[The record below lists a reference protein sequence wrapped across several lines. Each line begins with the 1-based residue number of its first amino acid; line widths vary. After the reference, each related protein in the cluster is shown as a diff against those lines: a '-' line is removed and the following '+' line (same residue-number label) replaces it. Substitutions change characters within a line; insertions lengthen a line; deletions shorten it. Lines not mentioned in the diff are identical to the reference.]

1 MTDDDLWLDALLDD
15 ELDAPASLALQ
26 RRLAAEPALQRRLDE
41 RRALRDAIR
50 TQATRHAA
58 PDALRAHLMAMLPH
72 ADASGPTAP
81 SRADAQAGAP
91 GARAS
96 ARDAQAPGRDA
107 QADAPGAQAAAH
119 DAVAG
124 THDTAT
130 SPHDAPA
137 SSPAD
142 ARAHV
147 RTQASSAMPADPRA
161 SLERRGSRAG
171 VRRRMALPWLTGLG
185 GALAATL
192 CTLAVVDPAALGWRH
207 GEAMASLQTAEASEA
222 VSAHT
227 RALLVD
233 HPIEVASS
241 DQHTVRPWLS
251 ARLNFVPP
259 VTDFAPQGYPLV
271 GARRDVLSGETAAAL
286 VYRHGAHVVSVFV
299 RPVDPAAT
307 RAVEATRVVRG
318 FNVIERTQGG
328 LAFCFVSDANPH
340 ELRALADLVAPLA
353 VG

>member
-1 MTDDDLWLDALLDD
+1 MNDDDLWLDALLDD
-15 ELDAPASLALQ
+15 ELDAAASLALQ

-41 RRALRDAIR
+41 RRALRDVVR

-58 PDALRAHLMAMLPH
+58 PDELRANLLAMLPPRMDTAAG
-72 ADASGPTAP
+72 ADA
-81 SRADAQAGAP
+81 
-91 GARAS
+91 
-96 ARDAQAPGRDA
+96 
-107 QADAPGAQAAAH
+107 AA
-119 DAVAG
+119 
-124 THDTAT
+124 T
-130 SPHDAPA
+130 P
-137 SSPAD
+137 
-142 ARAHV
+142 
-147 RTQASSAMPADPRA
+147 RTPADPRA
-161 SLERRGSRAG
+161 SLERRGA
-171 VRRRMALPWLTGLG
+171 RRRMVLLPWATGLG
-185 GALAATL
+185 GALLASVL
-192 CTLAVVDPAALGWRH
+192 TLAVVAPGALDPHR
-207 GEAMASLQTAEASEA
+207 GEGIANLQTAEASEA

-286 VYRHGAHVVSVFV
+286 VYRHGAHVISVFV
-299 RPVDPAAT
+299 RPVDPSAT
-307 RAVEATRVVRG
+307 RAAEATRVVRG

-340 ELRALADLVAPLA
+340 ELAALADLVAPLA
-353 VG
+353 KS